1 MTGYQDSHHID
12 PHENKED
19 VPQEEL
25 KVKKGLVRRSKK
37 QLREDLKK
45 ASYDMPPSHLD
56 TNEDLR
62 RISKKQL
69 RELKAA
75 KQKKKKQDQHY
86 LSCPPPVEEVIPTAP
101 SKEEIE
107 RKGHGK

>member
-1 MTGYQDSHHID
+1 M
-12 PHENKED
+12 
-19 VPQEEL
+19 
-25 KVKKGLVRRSKK
+25 
-37 QLREDLKK
+37 REDLKK
-45 ASYDMPPSHLD
+45 ASYDIPPSHLD
-56 TNEDLR
+56 TSEDLR

-75 KQKKKKQDQHY
+75 KQKKKKQEPY